1 MSLEKNEI
9 AYLLGRN
16 GSTKQRLANFSG
28 ARLEIDP
35 GNDGGRIEVIGT
47 QQERELARLCVD
59 ITLQQR
65 NNGKVQ
71 VDVDKLQARPDLCFL
86 DVPKDAVGF
95 ILVRR
100 ELFSFGHLRTKP
112 SGCPNSLRSMTS
124 WIAMSLTFCPLQY
137 PKQTLFNK
145 QRSFC
150 CRLTLLAQGAK
161 GATLRGFEA
170 KYRTFM
176 FFDTGGLWYNTRQFV
191 RPYDKCQLHNIE
203 P

>member
-1 MSLEKNEI
+1 MSLETSEI

-71 VDVDKLQARPDLCFL
+71 VDVEKLQARPDLCFL

-95 ILVRR
+95 ILVSWSCISAYANPVARR
-100 ELFSFGHLRTKP
+100 WFWYIFG
-112 SGCPNSLRSMTS
+112 
-124 WIAMSLTFCPLQY
+124 
-137 PKQTLFNK
+137 
-145 QRSFC
+145 
-150 CRLTLLAQGAK
+150 
-161 GATLRGFEA
+161 GATG
-170 KYRTFM
+170 
-176 FFDTGGLWYNTRQFV
+176 
-191 RPYDKCQLHNIE
+191 
-203 P
+203 

>member
-1 MSLEKNEI
+1 MDRSRRGDVSSEVMSLETSEI

-47 QQERELARLCVD
+47 QEERELARLCVD

-95 ILVRR
+95 ILA
-100 ELFSFGHLRTKP
+100 SFLNP
-112 SGCPNSLRSMTS
+112 FNSL
-124 WIAMSLTFCPLQY
+124 
-137 PKQTLFNK
+137 
-145 QRSFC
+145 
-150 CRLTLLAQGAK
+150 
-161 GATLRGFEA
+161 
-170 KYRTFM
+170 
-176 FFDTGGLWYNTRQFV
+176 FFFRPSV
-191 RPYDKCQLHNIE
+191 RPSVCPSVPSAY
-203 P
+203 